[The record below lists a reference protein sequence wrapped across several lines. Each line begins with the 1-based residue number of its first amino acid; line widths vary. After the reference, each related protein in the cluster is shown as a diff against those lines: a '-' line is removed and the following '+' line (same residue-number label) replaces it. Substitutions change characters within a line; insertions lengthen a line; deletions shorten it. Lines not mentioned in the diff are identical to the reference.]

1 MCRGFRA
8 TVRCNAHTAEKL
20 SRPSGVAMESATP
33 RINIC
38 NSMVAKG
45 MRRRAFTGIVVLMV
59 LASSAGPG
67 SLGAAA
73 QGSTPTDDITDRIR
87 ASVDVP
93 QREGAF
99 FFVGDER
106 LHAAAELPRFYRGR
120 GFEPAWVSEVGPRA
134 VADSLLWALEG
145 AVLEGLDPDHYH
157 VSRIREAYADVI
169 RSRSSGRAPG
179 ATLLSELDLLLTDA
193 FLVYA
198 SHLAVGRVDPTTIHP
213 EWTVS
218 RGAVDLV
225 TRLDMAL
232 ATGRVGGV
240 LEELLPV
247 HPAYDRL
254 RRALAEHRRIAA
266 NGGWPMLPGRTLT
279 IGTRDPAV
287 ALLRARLMASG
298 DLAAPTRRVD
308 EELFDGEVEKAVQRF
323 QARHALS
330 ETGEVRL
337 ETSAVMNIPVEDR
350 IRMLERNLERWRWL
364 PQDLGERHILV
375 NIAGLEMHVM
385 EGDSSIFQS
394 RVLVGQRYRKTPV
407 FSDRMTYLVLNPTW
421 TIPPGIL
428 EEDKLPLIRADQS
441 YLARNNIQV
450 LAANGRV
457 VDPATID
464 FDRLTGRTGYRFRM
478 DPGPENPLGKV
489 KFMFPNPHHIY
500 LHDTP
505 DHDDFDRTGGAVS
518 SGCIRVER
526 SLELAEYLL
535 SDSPGWDRA
544 RMEAAIQTPG
554 ERTVSLRR
562 PLPIHILYWTAW
574 VTPEGDVHFRP
585 DIYDR
590 DRTLDEALRQP
601 PPSAMDRSEASGDA
615 H

>member
-1 MCRGFRA
+1 
-8 TVRCNAHTAEKL
+8 
-20 SRPSGVAMESATP
+20 
-33 RINIC
+33 
-38 NSMVAKG
+38 
-45 MRRRAFTGIVVLMV
+45 MV

-67 SLGAAA
+67 SQGAAA

-364 PQDLGERHILV
+364 PQDLGERHIVV

-407 FSDRMTYLVLNPTW
+407 FSDRMTYMVLNPTW

-441 YLARNNIQV
+441 YLARNNIQI

-544 RMEAAIQTPG
+544 RMETAIQTPG

-601 PPSAMDRSEASGDA
+601 PPSAMDRSDAAGNGDS
-615 H
+615 

>member
-1 MCRGFRA
+1 
-8 TVRCNAHTAEKL
+8 
-20 SRPSGVAMESATP
+20 
-33 RINIC
+33 
-38 NSMVAKG
+38 
-45 MRRRAFTGIVVLMV
+45 MV

-87 ASVDVP
+87 TSVDVP

-120 GFEPAWVSEVGPRA
+120 GFEPAWVSELGPRA

-157 VSRIREAYADVI
+157 VGRIREAYADVI
-169 RSRSSGRAPG
+169 RTQSSGRAPG

-225 TRLDMAL
+225 ARLDMAL

-240 LEELLPV
+240 LEELLPI

-323 QARHALS
+323 QARHALA

-364 PQDLGERHILV
+364 PQDLGERHIVV

-457 VDPATID
+457 VDPTTID

-544 RMEAAIQTPG
+544 RMETAIQTPG

-574 VTPEGDVHFRP
+574 VTPEGEVHFRP

-590 DRTLDEALRQP
+590 DSTLDEALRQP
-601 PPSAMDRSEASGDA
+601 PPSAMDRSSGDA
-615 H
+615 D

>member
-1 MCRGFRA
+1 
-8 TVRCNAHTAEKL
+8 
-20 SRPSGVAMESATP
+20 MESATP
-33 RINIC
+33 RINIR
-38 NSMVAKG
+38 NSMMAKG
-45 MRRRAFTGIVVLMV
+45 MRRRAFTGIVVLLV

-169 RSRSSGRAPG
+169 RSRRAGRTPG

-198 SHLAVGRVDPTTIHP
+198 SHLAVGRVDPTTLHP

-218 RGAVDLV
+218 RGSVDLV

-279 IGTRDPAV
+279 IGMRDPAV

-308 EELFDGEVEKAVQRF
+308 EELFDGEVERAVQRF
-323 QARHALS
+323 QTRHALD

-337 ETSAVMNIPVEDR
+337 ETSAVMNVPVEDR

-364 PQDLGERHILV
+364 PQELGERHIVV

-441 YLARNNIQV
+441 YLARNNIQI
-450 LAANGRV
+450 LAGNGRV

-544 RMEAAIQTPG
+544 RMETAIQTPG

-590 DRTLDEALRQP
+590 DRPLDEALRQP
-601 PPSAMDRSEASGDA
+601 PPSAMDRSEAAGDA
-615 H
+615 D

>member
-1 MCRGFRA
+1 
-8 TVRCNAHTAEKL
+8 
-20 SRPSGVAMESATP
+20 
-33 RINIC
+33 
-38 NSMVAKG
+38 
-45 MRRRAFTGIVVLMV
+45 MV

-87 ASVDVP
+87 TSVDVP

-157 VSRIREAYADVI
+157 VGRIREAYADVI
-169 RSRSSGRAPG
+169 RTQSSGRAPG

-225 TRLDMAL
+225 ARLDMAL

-240 LEELLPV
+240 LEELLPI

-323 QARHALS
+323 QARHALA

-364 PQDLGERHILV
+364 PQDLGERHIVV

-457 VDPATID
+457 VDPTTID

-544 RMEAAIQTPG
+544 RMETAIQTPG

-574 VTPEGDVHFRP
+574 VTPEGEVHFRP

-590 DRTLDEALRQP
+590 DSTLDEALRQP
-601 PPSAMDRSEASGDA
+601 PPSAMDRSSGDA
-615 H
+615 D